1 MLTLLLLLGV
11 ASALPSHELR
21 LPCTPCAFADQY
33 CKQNAYL
40 VRTGRA
46 IYNTRKTKQK
56 TNKIET
62 LPNRP
67 RQHPPGQQPR
77 DLLCG
82 SLVR

>member
-1 MLTLLLLLGV
+1 MLTLLLLLGL

-21 LPCTPCAFADQY
+21 LPCTPCAFADQH

-40 VRTGRA
+40 VRTGLV
-46 IYNTRKTKQK
+46 IYNTIKTKKK
-56 TNKIET
+56 TNDLET

-77 DLLCG
+77 YLLRL